1 MEEMMKSTFIIVLI
15 FLFFVPAALVFGQY
29 VELGFK
35 LGPNIG
41 FISGDGFTDLIASW
55 DDFGEETT
63 GIRLGVTGGF
73 FFSISISE
81 FLAVQPELIF
91 SNTGASYEYNDAAQ
105 APDTINGQ
113 TNVTL
118 LEIPILLKP
127 RFAAGGGILYFLVGP
142 EISIV
147 MGLHRFRE
155 DVDGDIGAGGYTV
168 HNDMLISVVAA
179 AGYGMPLGPGLLITE
194 LRFHRS
200 FVSLY
205 DDDDYFLNAIQILLG
220 YEVILGGAE

>member
-1 MEEMMKSTFIIVLI
+1 MKSTFTAIVVLLL
-15 FLFFVPAALVFGQY
+15 FLPASIVFGQY
-29 VELGFK
+29 VELGLK

-41 FISGDGFTDLIASW
+41 FISGNGLTDLIQGW
-55 DDFGEETT
+55 DDFGDDKT
-63 GIRLGVTGGF
+63 GMRLGVTGGL
-73 FFSISISE
+73 FFSISIFE

-91 SNTGASYEYNDAAQ
+91 TNSGASYEYNDAAQ
-105 APDTINGQ
+105 SPEPIKGE
-113 TNVTL
+113 TNVTI
-118 LEIPILLKP
+118 LELPILLKP
-127 RFAAGGGILYFLVGP
+127 RFAVGGGILYFLVGP

-155 DVDGDIGAGGYTV
+155 DVDGDIGTGGYV
-168 HNDMLISVVAA
+168 VDNDMLIGVVAA

-205 DDDDYFLNAIQILLG
+205 DDDDYLLNAIQILVG